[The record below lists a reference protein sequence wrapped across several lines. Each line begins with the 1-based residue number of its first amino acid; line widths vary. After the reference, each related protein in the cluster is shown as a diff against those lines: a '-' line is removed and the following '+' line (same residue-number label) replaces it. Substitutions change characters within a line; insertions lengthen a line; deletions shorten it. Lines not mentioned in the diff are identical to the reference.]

1 MKLPKMYEAG
11 FIDYHYGMDTA
22 PEWPSMPAG
31 TSIAEYEKLRK
42 LYSIE
47 HMKYM
52 LKEYGDKFTEE
63 EMKQAEELLEQTIQE
78 YNEM

>member
-1 MKLPKMYEAG
+1 
-11 FIDYHYGMDTA
+11 
-22 PEWPSMPAG
+22 MPRG
-31 TSIAEYEKLRK
+31 TSIAEYNKLRK

-52 LKEYGDKFTEE
+52 LKENGDEFTKE
-63 EMKQAEELLEQTIQE
+63 EMKLAKELLEQTIQE